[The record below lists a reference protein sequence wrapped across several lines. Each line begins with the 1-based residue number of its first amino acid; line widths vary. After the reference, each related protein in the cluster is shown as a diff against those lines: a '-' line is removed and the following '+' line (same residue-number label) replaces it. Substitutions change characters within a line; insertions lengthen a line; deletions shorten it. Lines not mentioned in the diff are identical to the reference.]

1 MIELYVN
8 GGYADYFA
16 DWLDIELA
24 YLTAHSDE
32 TTELEIRN
40 SEILTEFYDL
50 QNGDFEEGM
59 GDLYSE
65 FVRNSNEIAV
75 KSGFENY
82 YDYASVFKY
91 SRDYG
96 KEERELYRQYV
107 KDYIIPLY
115 NASYWWYEDAYD
127 SLSKSEKK
135 IVDAW
140 IVNEYD
146 TFDKDYVMAYFETL
160 PEDAKLG
167 MRHMF
172 DEETYIITDN
182 WNALEGAFTI
192 TIEEPY
198 CYFGPGY
205 QDAFTMIHELGHYYA
220 DLENDTSWLSFD
232 LCEVHSQGNEM
243 LFLSYLGT
251 ELAPDVFAALEAYKL
266 YYFVDTIVQAT
277 LMDDFEER
285 VYNLSFEEDYS
296 TEDFD
301 EIMHE
306 VIRSYGIDDGDD
318 YTYACL
324 EWLWRNVSISSPVYY
339 ISYAT
344 SAMASLSLYSQ
355 SVMDHESALE
365 SYRIL
370 QEECE
375 QEAGFMGML
384 EKAGIASVFEE
395 EAYQNLTEVMS
406 P

>member
-1 MIELYVN
+1 
-8 GGYADYFA
+8 
-16 DWLDIELA
+16 
-24 YLTAHSDE
+24 
-32 TTELEIRN
+32 
-40 SEILTEFYDL
+40 
-50 QNGDFEEGM
+50 
-59 GDLYSE
+59 
-65 FVRNSNEIAV
+65 
-75 KSGFENY
+75 
-82 YDYASVFKY
+82 
-91 SRDYG
+91 
-96 KEERELYRQYV
+96 
-107 KDYIIPLY
+107 
-115 NASYWWYEDAYD
+115 
-127 SLSKSEKK
+127 
-135 IVDAW
+135 
-140 IVNEYD
+140 
-146 TFDKDYVMAYFETL
+146 
-160 PEDAKLG
+160 
-167 MRHMF
+167 MF